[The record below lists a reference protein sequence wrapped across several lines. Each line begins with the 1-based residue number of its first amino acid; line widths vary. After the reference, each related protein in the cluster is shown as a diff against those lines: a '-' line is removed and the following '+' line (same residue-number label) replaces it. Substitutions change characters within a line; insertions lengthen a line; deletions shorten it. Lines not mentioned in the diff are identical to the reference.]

1 MAAGL
6 SLNMWSV
13 VISAIISGILQDS
26 FPVTGMINGY
36 ILITNE
42 SLCPV
47 GGKISSN
54 LICKGFFFP
63 TTTSYPIFHCSHYE
77 DIARSNDFFLGGDQW
92 RYWRLRL
99 RKCLRHWM
107 NSTDFAAIID
117 GYGCAAVVVDVDQ
130 CWAVSG
136 SSSLMPCHH
145 LCNRSFLSARW
156 YQNMYGKELRINYNQ

>member
-1 MAAGL
+1 MCSEDEKGPNRNLGRVLRVVKKRFLAKNTSSIDKHHIPVLQMAAGL

-99 RKCLRHWM
+99 RKCLRH
-107 NSTDFAAIID
+107 
-117 GYGCAAVVVDVDQ
+117 
-130 CWAVSG
+130 
-136 SSSLMPCHH
+136 
-145 LCNRSFLSARW
+145 
-156 YQNMYGKELRINYNQ
+156 